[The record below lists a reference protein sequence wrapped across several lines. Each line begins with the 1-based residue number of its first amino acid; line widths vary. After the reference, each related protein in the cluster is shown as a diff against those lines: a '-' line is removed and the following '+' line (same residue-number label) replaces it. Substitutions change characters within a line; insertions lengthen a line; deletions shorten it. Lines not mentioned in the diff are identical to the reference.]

1 MQPDWSTACSLIKTN
16 RNNDK
21 HLNLH
26 DMDRLKTVATFAD
39 PMRASIAEGLLRSNG
54 INAEVFGEVSSYPSF
69 NAAEQ
74 NIELKVN
81 VEDYDSA
88 LSILA
93 ASDKAE

>member
-1 MQPDWSTACSLIKTN
+1 MKE
-16 RNNDK
+16 
-21 HLNLH
+21 
-26 DMDRLKTVATFAD
+26 LKTVATFAN
-39 PMRASIAEGLLRSNG
+39 PMLANISRGLLESNG
-54 INAEVFGEVSSYPSF
+54 IRAEVFGEVSAYPSF

-81 VEDYDSA
+81 PEDYESA